1 MFNYEILKSLNDME
15 MLVYDYLMK
24 NKEKVTYMTVRELAD
39 EVHVSTAT
47 VMRFCRK
54 AGFDGYS
61 EFKVKFKMFLNEE
74 KNKKHQ
80 VNEDIQEIQ
89 EYFQKIS
96 SEIHQKELDEIA
108 DVVRDAKQVI
118 LLDLELRAFLEN
130 TVQDIFLT

>member
-1 MFNYEILKSLNDME
+1 
-15 MLVYDYLMK
+15 
-24 NKEKVTYMTVRELAD
+24 
-39 EVHVSTAT
+39 
-47 VMRFCRK
+47 
-54 AGFDGYS
+54 
-61 EFKVKFKMFLNEE
+61 MFLNEE

-118 LLDLELRAFLEN
+118 LLDLELQAFLEN